1 MTDSKYRL
9 TQLKNGVRIASIEMP
24 HMRSA
29 SVGIWA
35 GVGGRHEPEALGGI
49 SHFTEHM
56 LFKGTERRN
65 ARKITEAVEGI
76 GGYLNAFT
84 TEEHTCYYA
93 KAGAAHLPVLC
104 DVLSDMYLNSQFQ
117 PAEMER
123 ERDVIREEIMMYRD
137 NPAHHVQELL
147 TQTMWKGHPLGRPL
161 TGTVESISS
170 FRRSHLQGF
179 VKQHYT
185 GRTTIVAVAGK
196 VSHDTVV
203 AQLAPLMEK
212 LPAGKM
218 PRLSR
223 YSAKPRK
230 PRLSLF
236 TQETEQTHLAMGF
249 HSVGRL
255 DERRFALKL
264 LSVILGENMSS
275 RLFQKLREKYG
286 FCYSVQSSM
295 VTLEDAGMVNI
306 SAGLDTSKLEK
317 AVRRWRLIEVIE
329 ETSLANT
336 RLRIDER
343 VLHFLA
349 GVNYLDIRLEPLLQN
364 SGVAETMADI
374 QRETAQAILEALH
387 ERNAPVPVIQLLGD
401 DRDGQA
407 DIAASVA
414 AELFGMQLHILHA
427 EDIPA
432 GVHERN
438 AFAVLWQRESALLSS
453 ALLIEC
459 RDQANAAAVT
469 RLAEDLSGLLFISSH
484 DPLELQRS
492 TLRFTVNKPGATD
505 QRRLWQQALGS
516 AAQKLNGSLDG
527 VASQYRLSAQT
538 ILNTGAEISSA
549 ISSSD
554 NPDELLWRACRTLGR
569 RQLDDLAQRV
579 EPTSRWEDLILPEHQ
594 KVILSQVA
602 SHVRNRLK
610 VCDEW
615 GFARKSARGM
625 GLSTL
630 FAGESGTG
638 KTMAAEVLANELHL
652 DLYRIDLS
660 SVVSKYIGETE
671 KNLRKIFD
679 AAEASGAILLFDEAD
694 ALFGKRSEVKDA
706 MTAMPT
712 SK

>member
-1 MTDSKYRL
+1 MNAPDTRHDWTDANQRL
-9 TQLKNGVRIASIEMP
+9 MVAELARIKACLVGEDQE
-24 HMRSA
+24 SA
-29 SVGIWA
+29 MATAAEI
-35 GVGGRHEPEALGGI
+35 R
-49 SHFTEHM
+49 TE
-56 LFKGTERRN
+56 L
-65 ARKITEAVEGI
+65 
-76 GGYLNAFT
+76 
-84 TEEHTCYYA
+84 
-93 KAGAAHLPVLC
+93 AAQSAIDRLVDC
-104 DVLSDMYLNSQFQ
+104 FGLSTF
-117 PAEMER
+117 
-123 ERDVIREEIMMYRD
+123 ERDVLLLCAGVELD
-137 NPAHHVQELL
+137 AKFASLCATAQSNPQ
-147 TQTMWKGHPLGRPL
+147 
-161 TGTVESISS
+161 
-170 FRRSHLQGF
+170 RSYATF
-179 VKQHYT
+179 
-185 GRTTIVAVAGK
+185 
-196 VSHDTVV
+196 S
-203 AQLAPLMEK
+203 LA
-212 LPAGKM
+212 
-218 PRLSR
+218 
-223 YSAKPRK
+223 
-230 PRLSLF
+230 
-236 TQETEQTHLAMGF
+236 LA
-249 HSVGRL
+249 
-255 DERRFALKL
+255 
-264 LSVILGENMSS
+264 
-275 RLFQKLREKYG
+275 
-286 FCYSVQSSM
+286 
-295 VTLEDAGMVNI
+295 TLEEPYW
-306 SAGLDTSKLEK
+306 SALSPICPL
-317 AVRRWRLIEVIE
+317 RQWRLIEVVE
-329 ETSLANT
+329 ETSLANA

-349 GVNYLDIRLEPLLQN
+349 GVNYLDTRLEPLLQN

-374 QRETAQAILEALH
+374 QRETAQEILEALL

-414 AELFGMQLHILHA
+414 AELLGMQLHILHA

-438 AFAVLWQRESALLSS
+438 AFAVLWQRESVLLSS

-459 RDQANAAAVT
+459 RDQTNAAAVT
-469 RLAEDLSGLLFISSH
+469 RLAEDLSGLLFVSSH
-484 DPLELQRS
+484 DPLALQRS
-492 TLRFTVNKPGATD
+492 TLLFTVNKPGAMD

-516 AAQKLNGSLDG
+516 AAQKLNGSLEG

-538 ILNTGAEISSA
+538 IVCAGAEISSV
-549 ISSSD
+549 ISASD
-554 NPDELLWRACRTLGR
+554 KPDELLWRACRTLGR

-671 KNLRKIFD
+671 KNLRKVFD

-694 ALFGKRSEVKDA
+694 ALFGKRSEVKDSHDRHA
-706 MTAMPT
+706 NIEVSYLLQRMEAYTGLAILTTNLKTSLDTAFQRRLRFVVQFTFPDTEQREAIWRSVFPAATPT
-712 SK
+712 DGLDYRKLAQLQVAGGNIRNIALNAAFLAADSGEAVGMVHLLQAAHGEGSKRERPLTDAETRGWV